1 MNKSNSTHAFAT
13 TQSNGDTITRM
24 DALAQSGFSAIAAL
38 AQKALAGLDAAGGSY
53 PHSEALAADLGAIW
67 ATAEQ
72 FCNDINVKA
81 EEVRLN

>member
-1 MNKSNSTHAFAT
+1 MNNSNSTHSFA
-13 TQSNGDTITRM
+13 TQSNGDTVTRM

-38 AQKALAGLDAAGGSY
+38 AQKALAGLDAARSTY
-53 PHSEALAADLGAIW
+53 PNTEALAADLGVIW

-81 EEVRLN
+81 EEARLN